1 MAAARVVTPRATRVA
16 AHCAATLL
24 LCIAG
29 VVHAQ
34 NYPTRPLR
42 VIVPF
47 PPGGG
52 ADFLAR
58 VIGPRITESWG
69 QSVIVDNRGG
79 GSGIIGVEIAARAA
93 PDGHTLL
100 FGDVGT
106 LSINPYIFSK
116 LPYDPARDFHAVTK
130 IADNPLTC
138 AAHPALRAGNLR
150 ELIAAAKNKTDI
162 RYASAGTGSMT
173 HLAAELI
180 GRRAGVNFTH
190 VPFKGGGLA
199 LNALLANQVNL
210 VCMTTASVKPHVQA
224 GRLTALAMSTAQ
236 RSPAMPD
243 LPTVAEQGFPGY
255 ESTQWVGL
263 LAPRGTPPAILARLH
278 GEFVRILNMPEVR
291 ERLSSAG
298 AEPAGN
304 TPAAFAAQIRNDGE
318 KYGKLAAELGIKL
331 D

>member
-1 MAAARVVTPRATRVA
+1 MLSGAAAQ
-16 AHCAATLL
+16 
-24 LCIAG
+24 
-29 VVHAQ
+29 AQ
-34 NYPTRPLR
+34 DYPSRPLR
-42 VIVPF
+42 LIVPF

-58 VIGPRITESWG
+58 VIGPRITERWG
-69 QSVIVDNRGG
+69 QSIIVDNRGG
-79 GSGIIGVEIAARAA
+79 GSGIIGVELAARAA

-106 LSINPYIFSK
+106 LSINPFIFAK
-116 LPYDPARDFHAVTK
+116 LPYDPARDFHAITK

-138 AAHPALRAGNLR
+138 AAHPALRTVTLKD
-150 ELIAAAKNKTDI
+150 LIAAAKSKADI

-180 GRRAGVNFTH
+180 GRRAGVSFTH

-199 LNALLANQVNL
+199 LNAVLANQVNF

-224 GRLTALAMSTAQ
+224 GRLNALAMSTAR
-236 RSPAMPD
+236 RSPAMPE

-263 LAPRGTPPAILARLH
+263 LAPRGTPAVILAKLH
-278 GEFVRILNMPEVR
+278 SEFTRVLNLPDVR
-291 ERLSSAG
+291 ERLSGAG

-304 TPAAFAAQIRNDGE
+304 LPAAFAAQIREDGE
-318 KYGKLAAELGIKL
+318 KYGKLAAELGLKL

>member
-1 MAAARVVTPRATRVA
+1 MAAARLVA
-16 AHCAATLL
+16 ALL
-24 LCIAG
+24 LCATG
-29 VVHAQ
+29 VVPAQ
-34 NYPTRPLR
+34 DYPTRPLR
-42 VIVPF
+42 LIVPF

-58 VIGPRITESWG
+58 VIGPRVTESWG
-69 QSVIVDNRGG
+69 QPVIVDNRGG

-93 PDGHTLL
+93 ADGHTLL

-116 LPYDPARDFHAVTK
+116 LPYDPSRDFHAITK

-138 AAHPALRAGNLR
+138 AAHPALRVGNLK
-150 ELIAAAKNKTDI
+150 ELITAAKNKTAI

-173 HLAAELI
+173 HLAAELL
-180 GRRAGVNFTH
+180 GRRAGVAFTH
-190 VPFKGGGLA
+190 VPYKGGGLA
-199 LNALLANQVNL
+199 LNALLANQVNFL
-210 VCMTTASVKPHVQA
+210 CMTTPSVKPHVLA

-263 LAPRGTPPAILARLH
+263 LAPRGTAPTILARLH
-278 GEFVRILNMPEVR
+278 GEFVRVLNLPEVR

-298 AEPAGN
+298 AEPVGN

-318 KYGKLAAELGIKL
+318 KYGKLAAELGLKL

>member
-1 MAAARVVTPRATRVA
+1 MAALFIQTGAVA
-16 AHCAATLL
+16 Q
-24 LCIAG
+24 
-29 VVHAQ
+29 AQ
-34 NYPTRPLR
+34 DYPSRPLR
-42 VIVPF
+42 LIVPF

-69 QSVIVDNRGG
+69 HSVIVDNRGG

-93 PDGHTLL
+93 ADGHTLL

-116 LPYDPARDFHAVTK
+116 LPYDPARDFHAITK

-138 AAHPALRAGNLR
+138 AAHPALRVNNLK
-150 ELIAAAKNKTDI
+150 ELVAAAKNKTDI

-173 HLAAELI
+173 HLAAELL

-190 VPFKGGGLA
+190 VPYKGGGLA
-199 LNALLANQVNL
+199 LNAVLANQVNL
-210 VCMTTASVKPHVQA
+210 VCMTTPGVKPHVQA

-263 LAPRGTPPAILARLH
+263 LTPRGTPPKVLARLH
-278 GEFVRILNMPEVR
+278 GEFVRVLNLPEVR
-291 ERLSSAG
+291 ERLASAG
-298 AEPAGN
+298 AEPVGN
-304 TPAAFAAQIRNDGE
+304 TPAAFVAQIRNDGE
-318 KYGKLAAELGIKL
+318 KYGRLAAELGIRL

>member
-1 MAAARVVTPRATRVA
+1 MYNKPRNLTVVVLIAA
-16 AHCAATLL
+16 LL
-24 LCIAG
+24 LCTTEASAAY
-29 VVHAQ
+29 AQ
-34 NYPTRPLR
+34 DYPTRPLR
-42 VIVPF
+42 LIIPF

-52 ADFLAR
+52 ADFLSR
-58 VIGPRITESWG
+58 VLGPRITEHWG

-79 GSGIIGVEIAARAA
+79 GSGIIGVELAARAA
-93 PDGHTLL
+93 PDGYTLL

-106 LSINPYIFSK
+106 LSINPTIFRK
-116 LPYDPARDFHAVTK
+116 LPYDPIRDFHAITK
-130 IADNPLTC
+130 IADQPLTC
-138 AAHPALRAGNLR
+138 ATHPSLRVTNLK
-150 ELIAAAKNKTDI
+150 ELIAAVKSKAVEV
-162 RYASAGTGSMT
+162 RYSSAGTGSMT

-180 GRRAGVNFTH
+180 SRRAGVNFTH

-224 GRLTALAMSTAQ
+224 GRITAIAMSTAQ
-236 RSPAMPD
+236 RSAAMPD

-263 LAPRGTPPAILARLH
+263 LAPRGTPPAVLNKLH
-278 GEFVRILNMPEVR
+278 GEFVRILHMPDVR

-298 AEPAGN
+298 SDPVGN
-304 TPAAFAAQIRNDGE
+304 TPAAFGAQLREDGK
-318 KYGKLAAELGIKL
+318 KYGKLAAELGLRL